1 VGAGQLE
8 VGLLRQSA
16 VVQGPNWLIQRLGLL
31 FAPRPAFGGA
41 VLRSPVELHVAE
53 ASAPARRYRLIRD
66 GELFWE
72 TDRRSHLLAS
82 LEWTVGNALVDR
94 ARADFLLLHAAVA
107 ATEHGALLLPAGSGG
122 GKSTLVA
129 GLMSGGWR
137 YLSDEVAALE
147 LCSGL
152 VAAFP
157 RSVSLKLGGRQ
168 AVRSGYPAA
177 PLIAGGR
184 RFGRERIWYL
194 PPPPDAVPASP
205 LPVRWIVLPSYRAGE
220 TVLSPLRRSEVL
232 PALLAQSF
240 NLGRFGAAGIERL
253 VRVVAGATCYR
264 LTSGDLAQAVQTL
277 GGLAASA
284 AGARPPLA

>member
-1 VGAGQLE
+1 
-8 VGLLRQSA
+8 
-16 VVQGPNWLIQRLGLL
+16 
-31 FAPRPAFGGA
+31 
-41 VLRSPVELHVAE
+41 
-53 ASAPARRYRLIRD
+53 
-66 GELFWE
+66 
-72 TDRRSHLLAS
+72 
-82 LEWTVGNALVDR
+82 
-94 ARADFLLLHAAVA
+94 VA

-122 GKSTLVA
+122 GKSTLAA
-129 GLMSGGWR
+129 GLMSAGWR

-147 LCSGL
+147 PGSGL

-205 LPVRWIVLPSYRAGE
+205 LPVRWIVLPSYRTGE
-220 TVLSPLRRSEVL
+220 TVVSPLRRSEVL

-240 NLGRFGAAGIERL
+240 NLGSFGAAGIERL

-264 LTSGDLAQAVQTL
+264 LTSGDLVQAVEAL
-277 GGLAASA
+277 GGLAASP
-284 AGARPPLA
+284 AGARPSGA